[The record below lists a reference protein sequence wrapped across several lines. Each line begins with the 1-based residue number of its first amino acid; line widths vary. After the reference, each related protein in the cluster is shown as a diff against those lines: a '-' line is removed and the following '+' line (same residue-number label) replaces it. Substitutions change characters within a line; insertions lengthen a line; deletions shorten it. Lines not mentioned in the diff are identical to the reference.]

1 MTDRPESSGAAG
13 TPSVPAAPTHVPPPG
28 AVWLTVADGRR
39 RPEPSDRP
47 VRMRRIFAQVI
58 AAAAVV
64 LVVVALVGA
73 LASRRVAEQQSVN
86 DAAQTTDL
94 LADSVVQP
102 AIEDGLLTG
111 SPTSLARLDGVVR
124 TSVLGPRIV
133 RVKIW
138 TTKGKIIYS
147 DEPRIVGETFAL
159 GQDERAVLATPT
171 TEAEVSDLTRPENR
185 YEKGRGKLLEVY
197 RPVWTPNGQ
206 QLLFETYL
214 PYDTVTARTGELWRG
229 FAGITLTS
237 LLLLIAL
244 MLPILWRL
252 LDRVKAAQEE
262 RVALLE
268 HAVDASSDERRR
280 IAATLHDGVVQ
291 ELAAASFT
299 VSGAAE
305 RAAATHGSDLAG
317 LLTGAAATVRGA
329 IGGLR
334 SLLVDI
340 YPLSLR
346 ASGLVA
352 ALTDLAGTVRTRDIE
367 VHLDVPGDGRT
378 GLSEE
383 QERLVYRIAQES
395 LRNTAR
401 HAAARRVEIG
411 LVISDAAACLTVC
424 DDGVGFDV
432 EDALARRPAEGHFG
446 LQVMIDLTAQSG
458 ALLDVL
464 SSPGEGTCWRLTVPR
479 R

>member
-1 MTDRPESSGAAG
+1 MRT
-13 TPSVPAAPTHVPPPG
+13 
-28 AVWLTVADGRR
+28 
-39 RPEPSDRP
+39 
-47 VRMRRIFAQVI
+47 RRIFAQVI

-64 LVVVALVGA
+64 LVVVAVVGA
-73 LASRRVAEQQSVN
+73 FASRRVAERQSVN

-94 LADSVVQP
+94 LAESVVQP

-111 SPTSLARLDGVVR
+111 SPTSNARLDSAVR

-159 GQDERAVLATPT
+159 GQDERSVLATPT

-197 RPVWTPNGQ
+197 RPVWTPSGQ
-206 QLLFETYL
+206 PLLFETYL

-252 LDRVKAAQEE
+252 LDRVNAAQDQ

-291 ELAAASFT
+291 ELAAASF
-299 VSGAAE
+299 VVAGAAE
-305 RAAATHGSDLAG
+305 RAATDGRRDLADTLG
-317 LLTGAAATVRGA
+317 NAAAAVRGT

-340 YPLSLR
+340 YPPSLQT
-346 ASGLVA
+346 AGLAA
-352 ALTDLAGTVRTRDIE
+352 ALTDLVGTVRTRDI
-367 VHLDVPGDGRT
+367 DVRLALPEDGRT
-378 GLSEE
+378 SLDEE
-383 QERLVYRIAQES
+383 QERLVYRVAQES

-401 HAAARRVEIG
+401 HAAANRVDMT
-411 LVISDAAACLTVC
+411 LVAAEEAVTLSVC

-432 EDALARRPAEGHFG
+432 EAALARPAEGHFG
-446 LQVMIDLTAQSG
+446 LRVMMDLTAQSG
-458 ALLDVL
+458 ALLEV
-464 SSPGEGTCWRLTVPR
+464 SSTPGAGTCWRLTVPR
-479 R
+479 P